1 MARTEPT
8 ERKAPL
14 ASRLVAYTLLM
25 FLVDKT
31 CKLRR
36 MCLLSTRA
44 KTRSHLL
51 NLCLNL
57 LTGTCWERWRCR
69 CRGWC
74 PFGFLQHAL
83 CTLFCVLTS
92 RWLFASSL
100 TDFPYAYPPFQ
111 GQAGPPGEAGQN
123 GVNGEPGPPGKRST
137 LNPQPSTLNP
147 QPSTNPSLEISCGAS
162 SIQYPASSGM
172 T

>member
-1 MARTEPT
+1 M

-31 CKLRR
+31 CKLRGHVFAIDASKNSIPSPEP
-36 MCLLSTRA
+36 LSQY
-44 KTRSHLL
+44 
-51 NLCLNL
+51 L

-69 CRGWC
+69 CPGWC
-74 PFGFLQHAL
+74 PIGFLQHAL

-111 GQAGPPGEAGQN
+111 GEAGPPGEAGQN
-123 GVNGEPGPPGKRST
+123 GVNGEPGPPGK
-137 LNPQPSTLNP
+137 PSTLNP
-147 QPSTNPSLEISCGAS
+147 RQILVQKSLMERPSSILQHPAS
-162 SIQYPASSGM
+162 SI
-172 T
+172 